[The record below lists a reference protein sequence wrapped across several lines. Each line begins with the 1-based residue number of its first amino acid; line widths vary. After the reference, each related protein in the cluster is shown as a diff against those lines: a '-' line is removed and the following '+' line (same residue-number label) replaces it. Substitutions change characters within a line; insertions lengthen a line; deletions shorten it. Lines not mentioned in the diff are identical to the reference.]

1 MIDAGFPPLVFST
14 EALPPGDRFEAWR
27 ETFAL
32 TLARVDVTT
41 PDRAAFRAS
50 ARIHPLGAL
59 RLIDFDLGPM
69 SLIRTP
75 ELLRDGD
82 DDFSLVICCGGSFR
96 AVGPG
101 GEGVVIRHGGAA
113 LVSHRSPGGT
123 VSADDNR
130 DISLVIPRQALG
142 QALHDPDR
150 SAGMPAVG
158 GQAALGLLVH
168 YVCHLMHVAEQ
179 TPPSLWQLVEGH
191 ILDLVARA
199 YDPAGEWARSNA
211 NGGVKAALRQQL
223 VEAMAERFADP
234 TISPAAFARLLG
246 ISSRQVHVLL
256 EETGRTYSEHIREL
270 RLQAARRMLESP
282 RHLTWRVID
291 IALAA
296 GFSDLSYFNRRFRAR
311 FGDTPQ
317 AFRRRSV
324 AGEQGRRVPAS
335 SA

>member
-1 MIDAGFPPLVFST
+1 MTDAGSPPLVFST
-14 EALPPGDRFEAWR
+14 DALPPGDRFDAWR

-82 DDFSLVICCGGSFR
+82 DDFSLVICCEGSFR

-101 GEGVVIRHGGAA
+101 GEGVVIRDGGAA
-113 LVSHRSPGGT
+113 LVSHRLPGGT
-123 VSADDNR
+123 MSAGANQ
-130 DISLVIPRQALG
+130 DISLAIPRKALG

-150 SAGMPAVG
+150 AVAMPAVG
-158 GQAALGLLVH
+158 GQAAMGLLSH
-168 YVCHLMHVAEQ
+168 YVRHLMHVAEQ
-179 TPPSLWQLVEGH
+179 TPPDLWPLVEGH

-211 NGGVKAALRQQL
+211 NGGAKAALRQQL
-223 VEAMAERFADP
+223 VGAMAERFADP
-234 TISPAAFARLLG
+234 AISPAAFARLLG

-256 EETGRTYSEHIREL
+256 EETGQTYSEHIREL

-282 RHLTWRVID
+282 RHLNRRVID
-291 IALAA
+291 IALTA

-317 AFRRRSV
+317 AFRPRNGG
-324 AGEQGRRVPAS
+324 GEQATGSPS
-335 SA
+335 